1 MQVRR
6 ILTTV
11 DTHTA
16 GGPTRTL
23 VGGLPPLPGDSVAA
37 KMEHFRS
44 NYDAVRKLLM
54 HEPRGHRDMSGAVI
68 TAPTDPDADLGV
80 FFLTAAGYLPACVHS
95 SIGVATAGLE
105 TGFIRSPERPGGA
118 IRMETPSGL
127 VALIPEVADG
137 SVRSVSLRPAAAFV
151 HTASARLD
159 IGEGRPLEVALAY
172 GGVFFVLVDVGQLDF
187 PPCASGTPI
196 GPENVARFAALGP
209 RVLRAANDAFR
220 VRHPEHP
227 AVDSIALAMFHQ
239 EVGDR
244 LGRDI
249 VIGPGGGVDRSPCG
263 AGTAAKVACLFT
275 EGRLGAGEPYVNE
288 SFLGT
293 RFVGRALGPARVGP
307 YEGALPEIQGSAW
320 VTGMHQFVLDAA
332 DPLPEGLSF

>member
-23 VGGLPPLPGDSVAA
+23 IGGLPPLHGHSVAA
-37 KMEHFRS
+37 KMEHFRTE
-44 NYDAVRKLLM
+44 YDSVRKLLM
-54 HEPRGHRDMSGAVI
+54 NEPRGHRDMSGAVI
-68 TAPTDPDADLGV
+68 TEPTDPDADLGV

-105 TGFIRSPERPGGA
+105 TGFIRSPDRDGGA

-127 VALIPEVADG
+127 VALIPEMEDG
-137 SVRSVSLRPAAAFV
+137 GVRSVSLRPAAAFV
-151 HTASARLD
+151 HTRSAQLD
-159 IGEGRPLEVALAY
+159 VGEGRRLEVALAY
-172 GGVFFVLVDVGQLDF
+172 SGVFFVLVEVEKLGF
-187 PPCASGTPI
+187 TI
-196 GPENVARFAALGP
+196 GPENAARFAALGP
-209 RVLRAANDAFR
+209 KVLRAANDAFQ
-220 VRHPEHP
+220 VRHPDNP
-227 AVDSIALAMFHQ
+227 AVGSIALAMFHQ
-239 EVGDR
+239 EVGER

-249 VIGPGGGVDRSPCG
+249 VVGSSGGVDRSPCG

-275 EGRLGAGEPYVNE
+275 EGRLQAGEPYVNE

-293 RFVGRALGPARVGP
+293 RFVGRALEAARVGP
-307 YEGALPEIQGSAW
+307 FDGALPEIQGSAW
-320 VTGMHQFVLDAA
+320 ITGMHQFVLEAT